1 MADTIREQI
10 IAAMITRFQGIKKAS
25 GYKSDLGNSVHHFRG
40 SDYDVTE
47 LPALNVVDGRNDI
60 GPATSTQFD
69 NMVDITLE
77 IKVASG
83 ETTYKTAY
91 DIIEDVYRA
100 IAVDDT
106 WGGLALDTLP
116 GSDEIET
123 EHAGKIISGI
133 TIKVQVQYEAGK
145 WRF

>member
-25 GYKSDLGNSVHHFRG
+25 GYKSDLGDSVNHFRD

-47 LPALNVVDGRNDI
+47 LPALNIVDRTNDI

-116 GSDEIET
+116 GSDDIHS
-123 EHAGKIISGI
+123 EHAGKVISGI
-133 TIKVQVQYEAGK
+133 TIKIKVQYEAAK
-145 WRF
+145 WTF